1 MRKPVQDST
10 QNFSESNDE
19 KKSDCITFSHSPYS
33 YVHVDCEPV
42 PEEEGQQFPLP
53 CGEEALMLSSSKP
66 SEHLAY
72 RMPSAQ
78 TSLLNY
84 LPGDDN
90 PVLFH
95 QNSSLYSPVVP
106 GSRGG
111 IVEGGSFPP
120 FESPETYQMDHSSS
134 PSPRLQNS
142 IVFSDGSQGAHTLS
156 NAGKS
161 SSGIF
166 LRPSYTPASFSLPEP
181 SSWCQSQYSNGFCT
195 EPFTVSPSMVPRAS
209 INQLIGSM
217 LSPPKSNRVEQHRR
231 SASPSA
237 FISNE
242 SNMLENLSLCPE
254 DEECTLIN
262 EKKHQRKFLHTC
274 RLFPC
279 YHGHIHNHAKLFLHA
294 ADQIVFPEG
303 MKTKQPSHVLP
314 SAPFSNISPDAPNA
328 YRIFLEHQNT
338 KHELFGSW
346 ENVKVHTFKRY
357 LHQLCSISPATQCL
371 YNSASAEVMDDDLRS
386 VKSYEVVEDSLIF
399 LKSKDEEDVEL
410 LVGVLDGL

>member
-1 MRKPVQDST
+1 MSKPTQDSA
-10 QNFSESNDE
+10 QRFSESSDE
-19 KKSDCITFSHSPYS
+19 KKSISFTFSHSPYS
-33 YVHVDCEPV
+33 QICIDCESA
-42 PEEEGQQFPLP
+42 PEEERQQYPLP
-53 CGEEALMLSSSKP
+53 CGEEALMLSYSKP
-66 SEHLAY
+66 SEHVAS
-72 RMPSAQ
+72 RMSS
-78 TSLLNY
+78 THNSLLNY
-84 LPGDDN
+84 LPCDDN
-90 PVLFH
+90 PGIFH
-95 QNSSLYSPVVP
+95 QNSSLSSSVVP

-120 FESPETYQMDHSSS
+120 FEIKGAYRMDHSSS
-134 PSPRLQNS
+134 PFPRQQNS
-142 IVFSDGSQGAHTLS
+142 MFFSDGSQGARTPS

-161 SSGIF
+161 SSGVF
-166 LRPSYTPASFSLPEP
+166 PRHPYTPASFSLPEP

-195 EPFTVSPSMVPRAS
+195 EPFTVSPSMIPRAS
-209 INQLIGSM
+209 INQFTGSVPP
-217 LSPPKSNRVEQHRR
+217 PPKASLVEQHRR

-242 SNMLENLSLCPE
+242 SNVLENLSLCPE

-279 YHGHIHNHAKLFLHA
+279 YHGHIRNHAKLFLHV

-303 MKTKQPSHVLP
+303 LTTKQPTHALS
-314 SAPFSNISPDAPNA
+314 SMPFRNISPDAPNA

-357 LHQLCSISPATQCL
+357 LHQLCSISPATQRL
-371 YNSASAEVMDDDLRS
+371 YNSTSDEVMDDDLRS
-386 VKSYEVVEDSLIF
+386 VKSYNVVEDCLIF
-399 LKSKDEEDVEL
+399 LKSKDEEDAEL
-410 LVGVLDGL
+410 LAGVLDGL